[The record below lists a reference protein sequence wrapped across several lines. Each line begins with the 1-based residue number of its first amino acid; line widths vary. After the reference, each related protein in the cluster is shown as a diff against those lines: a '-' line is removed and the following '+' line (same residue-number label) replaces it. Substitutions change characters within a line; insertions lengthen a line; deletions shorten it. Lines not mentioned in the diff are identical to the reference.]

1 VWEVENMHKPKLV
14 LRLDPEVEEKL
25 EKFGDEVRVRIVD
38 SETFPW
44 IDGSII
50 RQQTVSITF
59 RDLYVEAFMTIS
71 LRKRNKKGEWLA
83 QLISLRGSVGMIA
96 CVILYFSKFL
106 GKKPSL
112 IYMDR
117 HLGTDITDIT
127 AEWYR
132 EDDVDMDWRMEVH
145 KASGLKLEKTIEFED
160 VLEEARKF
168 LDEWY

>member
-1 VWEVENMHKPKLV
+1 MLK
-14 LRLDPEVEEKL
+14 LDPEVEEKL

-38 SETFPW
+38 SETSPW
-44 IDGSII
+44 IDGGII
-50 RQQTVSITF
+50 RQQAVSITF
-59 RDLYVEAFMTIS
+59 RDLYAEAFMTIS
-71 LRKRNKKGEWLA
+71 LRKRKKRGEWMA

-106 GKKPSL
+106 GKKPSI

-132 EDDVDMDWRMEVH
+132 KDDVDMDWRMETH
-145 KASGLKLEKTIEFED
+145 RTLGYKLEKTIKFED

-168 LDEWY
+168 LDDWYKH